1 MKKILLIS
9 LLLGCLIPVSSFGQ
23 LSMLRDNGTG
33 IPITANAFGG
43 VKGSAY
49 LEDFKKGILYL
60 KTGQKVEGLYIA
72 LNSYENSLEYKLEG
86 GLFSYGPEK
95 LVGFTY
101 PSNSGELVEFTSE
114 YEVPTLKQ
122 KRFVQVLEKGKY
134 TLLFHPYKIMTD
146 DPSATYG
153 AQASKV
159 FQEEQDFFVAVDGKV
174 YLLRNKEK
182 DLKEAFG
189 ADLEKAMALIKSQK
203 VNFKNK
209 EEVWGFI
216 QQLNKN

>member
-1 MKKILLIS
+1 
-9 LLLGCLIPVSSFGQ
+9 
-23 LSMLRDNGTG
+23 
-33 IPITANAFGG
+33 
-43 VKGSAY
+43 
-49 LEDFKKGILYL
+49 
-60 KTGQKVEGLYIA
+60 
-72 LNSYENSLEYKLEG
+72 
-86 GLFSYGPEK
+86 
-95 LVGFTY
+95 
-101 PSNSGELVEFTSE
+101 
-114 YEVPTLKQ
+114 
-122 KRFVQVLEKGKY
+122 
-134 TLLFHPYKIMTD
+134 MTD

-209 EEVWGFI
+209 EEVWGLI

>member
-1 MKKILLIS
+1 M
-9 LLLGCLIPVSSFGQ
+9 SSFGQ

-86 GLFSYGPEK
+86 GLFSYGPDK

-101 PSNSGELVEFTSE
+101 PSTSGELVEFTSE

-159 FQEEQDFFVAVDGKV
+159 FQDQEEFFVVVNEKV
-174 YLLRNKEK
+174 MLMKNKEK
-182 DLKEAFG
+182 DLQQIFG
-189 ADLEKAMALIKSQK
+189 ADLAKATAFIKSERIDFKKSEGLQALIRYMNQD
-203 VNFKNK
+203 
-209 EEVWGFI
+209 
-216 QQLNKN
+216 